1 MERALDGLPAA
12 PGTAVGAARVL
23 TNAALVDRE
32 PVPHSGRQAEMAAAR
47 RALELAA
54 AEIDGIAEGLR
65 ESGRDSEA
73 EIVETGAMIA
83 QDPGLHREILAA
95 VFESGAPAA
104 AAILDVSEAQ
114 AKLIAGL
121 DDARLAE
128 RADDIRAVGRRAAGL
143 VDSDSRLDQNGASS
157 DAGEVLIGADL
168 GPAEVA
174 ELEASVTGIAL
185 AAGGVS
191 AHAAIVARSLGIPM
205 VVGVGDELLTVARGS
220 PVVVDGSNGT
230 VFVAPDRA
238 RIEAAKAEF
247 GRRAE
252 RRTEAIAARELPSIT
267 TDGHPVRVLAN
278 VSGRAEL
285 GAALEAGAEG
295 VGLLRTELA
304 FLGAVDWPSE
314 QEHKR
319 ALAPILAG
327 LEGRLATV
335 RVLDFGGD
343 KTPPFLAGV
352 EERGIELLLGH
363 PDAFAAQLRA
373 IIATAKEA
381 ELRILLP
388 MVGTVDQIHLA
399 TRAIRDTVAAV
410 PDARRPQIGAMIE
423 TTEGVEAAGAIA
435 AEVDFLSIGTND
447 LTHSVL
453 RADRFS
459 PQTARAHDPRVLRA
473 IAAVVDAASTRGL
486 PVEVCGEAA
495 SDPISAPLLIGSGVD
510 EISVGAARVG
520 TVRQWVRALSFAEL
534 SRLAMSSRQ
543 METAAEVEALVSG
556 VSGRLA
562 LFDER
567 ADADGEALEGP
578 IGVGPLGAEPQR
590 RPAPGA

>member
-23 TNAALVDRE
+23 TSPARVDRE
-32 PVPHSGRQAEMAAAR
+32 PISHGGRQAEIAAAR
-47 RALELAA
+47 RALDLAA
-54 AEIDGIAEGLR
+54 AEIDVIAQGLR
-65 ESGRDSEA
+65 ESGRDAEA
-73 EIVETGAMIA
+73 EIVETGALIA
-83 QDPGLHREILAA
+83 QDPALHREIVAA
-95 VFESGAPAA
+95 VSDNGTPAA

-114 AKLIAGL
+114 AQVIAGL
-121 DDARLAE
+121 DDVRLAE

-143 VDSDSRLDQNGASS
+143 VDSASHIDQTGASG
-157 DAGEVLIGADL
+157 DAGEILIAADL

-174 ELEASVTGIAL
+174 DLDAGITGIAL

-205 VVGVGDELLTVARGS
+205 VVGVGQELLTVGRGN

-230 VFVAPDRA
+230 VFLAPDRS
-238 RIEAAKAEF
+238 RIEATRAELS
-247 GRRAE
+247 RRAE
-252 RRTEAIAARELPSIT
+252 RRRDAIATRELPSVT

-278 VSGRAEL
+278 VSGTAEL
-285 GAALEAGAEG
+285 SAALEAGAEG

-304 FLGAVDWPSE
+304 FLAAADWPSE
-314 QEHKR
+314 EEHRR

-327 LEGRLATV
+327 LKGRLATV

-352 EERGIELLLGH
+352 RERGIELLLDH
-363 PDAFAAQLRA
+363 ADPFAAQLRA
-373 IIATAKEA
+373 IVAAAKWV

-388 MVGTVDQIHLA
+388 MVGSVDQIHLA
-399 TRAIRDTVAAV
+399 TRAIRDAVAAV
-410 PDARRPQIGAMIE
+410 PDACCPQIGAMIE
-423 TTEGVEAAGAIA
+423 TSEGVEAAAAIA

-459 PQTARAHDPRVLRA
+459 PQTACAHDPRVLRA
-473 IAAVVDAASTRGL
+473 IAAVVDAASTPGL

-495 SDPISAPLLIGSGVD
+495 SDPISAPLVIGSGVD

-534 SRLAMSSRQ
+534 NRLAVSSRR
-543 METAAEVEALVSG
+543 METAAEVEALLSG
-556 VSGRLA
+556 VSERLS

-567 ADADGEALEGP
+567 GDADAEVLEGP
-578 IGVGPLGAEPQR
+578 IGVGAAGGEAQR
-590 RPAPGA
+590 RPAPGT